1 MDQANAIALVIHM
14 LESRIHLCYIFT
26 EMRIVS
32 RAWVYLQR
40 SLHRLPVLERVLVVN
55 SVIIVA
61 GALIGTILTRRL
73 TTIGDLWL
81 TPLLLSLGI
90 LLLLLVNYRIIKTSL
105 HPFRDFRN
113 AVDRVKNGKTTLLET
128 PSMQSDPDIHQ
139 LVLSVNSMLSR
150 LEVRTK
156 QLQALSERIITAQEE
171 ERRRIARSLH
181 DDTSQ
186 TVSTLLLQLERLEN
200 ELPEDRDDL
209 QLRLADARR
218 MVSNML
224 EDLRKNIWDLRP
236 TILDDLGLIPAIRWY
251 ARMRL
256 QEIGIQ
262 LNFELGENIRLEPY
276 LETMLFRITQEAVTN
291 ILRHA
296 EAETVTIRLKWE
308 GDRVCLEVED
318 DGRGFDVERTAG
330 EAVTRKQLGL
340 LGIQERV
347 SIVGGLA
354 VVDSSPG
361 HGARLQVSV
370 PLLKRVSANS
380 DSDKNEAQ
388 IQGYIP

>member
-1 MDQANAIALVIHM
+1 MLFTLTSAIIHA
-14 LESRIHLCYIFT
+14 LESRIYLCYIFYA
-26 EMRIVS
+26 MRVIS
-32 RAWVYLQR
+32 RAWVYLQQ

-61 GALIGTILTRRL
+61 GALIGIVLTGHLTI
-73 TTIGDLWL
+73 IKIPWL

-105 HPFRDFRN
+105 HPFRDFQD
-113 AVDRVKNGKTTLLET
+113 AVDQVKNGQTTLLET

-139 LVLSVNSMLSR
+139 LVLSVNSMLGR
-150 LEVRTK
+150 LEMRTK

-186 TVSTLLLQLERLEN
+186 TVSTLLMQLERLED
-200 ELPEDRDDL
+200 ELPEERDDL
-209 QLRLADARR
+209 RLRLADAHRL
-218 MVSNML
+218 VSNML

-262 LNFELGENIRLEPY
+262 LNFELGENIRLAPY

-296 EAETVTIRLKWE
+296 EAKTVTIRLKWE
-308 GDRVCLEVED
+308 GDRVCLQVED
-318 DGRGFDVERTAG
+318 DGRGFDVGRTAG
-330 EAVTRKQLGL
+330 EAVTRKELGL

-347 SIVGGLA
+347 SIVGGQA
-354 VVDSSPG
+354 VIDSSPG
-361 HGARLQVSV
+361 QGTRLQVFV
-370 PLLKRVSANS
+370 PLLKRDSPHD
-380 DSDKNEAQ
+380 DSDEAEAP
-388 IQGYIP
+388 IERYIR

>member
-1 MDQANAIALVIHM
+1 M
-14 LESRIHLCYIFT
+14 
-26 EMRIVS
+26 
-32 RAWVYLQR
+32 
-40 SLHRLPVLERVLVVN
+40 VN
-55 SVIIVA
+55 SVIIVI
-61 GALIGTILTRRL
+61 GAIIGTLLTRHL
-73 TTIGDLWL
+73 TLVGNLWL

-105 HPFRDFRN
+105 HPLRDFRD
-113 AVDRVKNGKTTLLET
+113 AVDRVKNGQTTLLET
-128 PSMQSDPDIHQ
+128 PSMRSDPDIHQ
-139 LVLSVNSMLSR
+139 LVLSVNSMLAR
-150 LEVRTK
+150 LELRTK

-186 TVSTLLLQLERLEN
+186 TVSTLLMQLERLEN
-200 ELPEDRDDL
+200 ELPEGREDL
-209 QLRLADARR
+209 RIRLADAHRL
-218 MVSNML
+218 VSNML

-276 LETMLFRITQEAVTN
+276 LETMLFRITQEALTN

-296 EAETVTIRLKWE
+296 EAKMVTIRLRWE
-308 GDRVCLEVED
+308 NDRVCLDIED
-318 DGRGFDVERTAG
+318 DGRGFDVEQTAG
-330 EAVTRKQLGL
+330 EALSRKQLGL

-347 SIVGGLA
+347 SLVGGHA
-354 VVDSSPG
+354 VVESSPG
-361 HGARLQVSV
+361 HGAHLHVSV
-370 PLLKRVSANS
+370 PLLKRVPTDDDTKKS
-380 DSDKNEAQ
+380 EARK
-388 IQGYIP
+388 PEVR

>member
-1 MDQANAIALVIHM
+1 MFTLMDA
-14 LESRIHLCYIFT
+14 LESRIHLCYISYD
-26 EMRIVS
+26 MRVVS
-32 RAWVYLQR
+32 HAWVYLKQ

-55 SVIIVA
+55 SIIIVT
-61 GALIGTILTRRL
+61 GAVVGTVLTHQL
-73 TTIGDLWL
+73 TINKNLWL
-81 TPLLLSLGI
+81 IPLLLPVG
-90 LLLLLVNYRIIKTSL
+90 LLLLFLINYRIIKTSL
-105 HPFRDFRN
+105 HPFRDFRD
-113 AVDRVKNGKTTLLET
+113 AVDRVKNGQTTLIET

-139 LVLSVNSMLSR
+139 LVHSVNSMLDR
-150 LEVRTK
+150 LEMRTK

-186 TVSTLLLQLERLEN
+186 TVSTLLMQLERLED

-209 QLRLADARR
+209 RSRLADAHRL
-218 MVSNML
+218 VSNML

-262 LNFELGENIRLEPY
+262 LNFELGENIRLAPY
-276 LETMLFRITQEAVTN
+276 LETTLFRITQEAVTN

-308 GDRVCLEVED
+308 GNRVCLQVED
-318 DGRGFDVERTAG
+318 DGRGFDVGRIAG

-347 SIVGGLA
+347 SIVGGQA
-354 VVDSSPG
+354 IIDSSPG
-361 HGARLQVSV
+361 HGTRLQVFV
-370 PLLKRVSANS
+370 PLLKRVSTHD
-380 DSDKNEAQ
+380 DSDEDEAP
-388 IQGYIP
+388 IEGYIQ

>member
-1 MDQANAIALVIHM
+1 MLFTPPSAIIHV
-14 LESRIHLCYIFT
+14 LESRTYLCYIFYA
-26 EMRIVS
+26 MRVIS
-32 RAWVYLQR
+32 RAWVYLQQ

-61 GALIGTILTRRL
+61 GALIGTLLTRHL
-73 TTIGDLWL
+73 TIINNPWL

-105 HPFRDFRN
+105 HPFRDFRD
-113 AVDRVKNGKTTLLET
+113 AVDQVKNGQTTLLET

-139 LVLSVNSMLSR
+139 LVLSVNSMLGR
-150 LEVRTK
+150 LEMRTK

-186 TVSTLLLQLERLEN
+186 TVSTLLMQLERLED
-200 ELPEDRDDL
+200 ELPEERDDL
-209 QLRLADARR
+209 RLRLADAHRL
-218 MVSNML
+218 VSNML

-262 LNFELGENIRLEPY
+262 LNFELGENIRLAPY

-296 EAETVTIRLKWE
+296 EAKTVTIRLKWE
-308 GDRVCLEVED
+308 GDRVCLQVED
-318 DGRGFDVERTAG
+318 DGRGFDVGRTAG

-347 SIVGGLA
+347 SIVGGQA
-354 VVDSSPG
+354 VIDSSPG
-361 HGARLQVSV
+361 HGTRLQVFV
-370 PLLKRVSANS
+370 PLLKKDSTHD
-380 DSDKNEAQ
+380 DSDKDEAP
-388 IQGYIP
+388 IERYIR

>member
-1 MDQANAIALVIHM
+1 MRLFTGHL
-14 LESRIHLCYIFT
+14 LESRMHLCYIFI
-26 EMRIVS
+26 EMRVLS
-32 RAWVYLQR
+32 RAWVNLQQ

-55 SVIIVA
+55 SVIIVI
-61 GALIGTILTRRL
+61 GAIVGTVLTRQL
-73 TTIGDLWL
+73 IMVGNLWL
-81 TPLLLSLGI
+81 TPLLLSLGV

-113 AVDRVKNGKTTLLET
+113 AVDQVKNGQTTLLET
-128 PSMQSDPDIHQ
+128 PSMKSDPDIHQ
-139 LVLSVNSMLSR
+139 LVLSVNSMLGR

-171 ERRRIARSLH
+171 ERKRIARSLH

-186 TVSTLLLQLERLEN
+186 TVSTLLLQLERLER

-209 QLRLADARR
+209 QRRLADAHRL
-218 MVSNML
+218 VSNML

-256 QEIGIQ
+256 QEIGVQ

-276 LETMLFRITQEAVTN
+276 LETTLFRITQEAVTN

-296 EAETVTIRLKWE
+296 EAKTVTIRLKWE
-308 GDRVCLEVED
+308 DNRLCLEVED
-318 DGRGFDVERTAG
+318 DGLGFDVERTAG

-347 SIVGGLA
+347 SIVNGQA
-354 VVDSSPG
+354 VVESSPG
-361 HGARLQVSV
+361 HGARLLVSV
-370 PLLKRVSANS
+370 PLLKR
-380 DSDKNEAQ
+380 DSTDDDSGKNEVQMPEAF
-388 IQGYIP
+388 

>member
-1 MDQANAIALVIHM
+1 MYLKAESIYAIF
-14 LESRIHLCYIFT
+14 FT
-26 EMRIVS
+26 EMRVVS
-32 RAWVYLQR
+32 RAWVYLQQ
-40 SLHRLPVLERVLVVN
+40 SVHRLPVLERVLVVN
-55 SVIIVA
+55 SVIIVT
-61 GALIGTILTRRL
+61 GALVGTLLTHHLTIIGN
-73 TTIGDLWL
+73 LWL
-81 TPLLLSLGI
+81 TPLLLSVGI
-90 LLLLLVNYRIIKTSL
+90 LFLLLINYRIIKTSL

-113 AVDRVKNGKTTLLET
+113 AVDRVKNGQTILFET

-139 LVLSVNSMLSR
+139 LVLSVNSMLGR
-150 LEVRTK
+150 LEMRTK

-186 TVSTLLLQLERLEN
+186 AVSTLLLQLERLEN

-209 QLRLADARR
+209 RLRLADARR
-218 MVSNML
+218 LVSNML
-224 EDLRKNIWDLRP
+224 EELRKNIWDLRP
-236 TILDDLGLIPAIRWY
+236 SILDDLGLIPAIRWY

-256 QEIGIQ
+256 QEIGVQ
-262 LNFELGENIRLEPY
+262 LNFDLGENIRLEPY

-296 EAETVTIRLKWE
+296 GAKTVTISLKWE
-308 GDRVCLEVED
+308 GERVCLEVED

-347 SIVGGLA
+347 SIVGGQA

-370 PLLKRVSANS
+370 PLLKRVSMH
-380 DSDKNEAQ
+380 DDVDEDEAPLQ
-388 IQGYIP
+388 EYIR

>member
-1 MDQANAIALVIHM
+1 MKV
-14 LESRIHLCYIFT
+14 
-26 EMRIVS
+26 VS
-32 RAWVYLQR
+32 RALVNLQQ

-55 SVIIVA
+55 SIVIVIGAIV
-61 GALIGTILTRRL
+61 GTVLTRHL
-73 TTIGDLWL
+73 TMLGNLWL
-81 TPLLLSLGI
+81 TPLLLSLGV

-105 HPFRDFRN
+105 HPFRDFRK
-113 AVDRVKNGKTTLLET
+113 AVDQVKNGQTILLET

-139 LVLSVNSMLSR
+139 LVLSVNSMLGR
-150 LEVRTK
+150 LEARTK

-171 ERRRIARSLH
+171 ERKRIARSLH

-186 TVSTLLLQLERLEN
+186 TVSTLLLQLERLES
-200 ELPEDRDDL
+200 ELPEDREDL
-209 QLRLADARR
+209 QRRLADARR
-218 MVSNML
+218 LVSNML

-236 TILDDLGLIPAIRWY
+236 SILDDLGLIPAIRWY

-291 ILRHA
+291 ILHHA
-296 EAETVTIRLKWE
+296 EAKTVTIRLKWE
-308 GDRVCLEVED
+308 DDRLCLEVED

-347 SIVGGLA
+347 SIVGGQA
-354 VVDSSPG
+354 MVESSPG
-361 HGARLQVSV
+361 HGARLLVSV
-370 PLLKRVSANS
+370 PLLKRVSTN
-380 DSDKNEAQ
+380 DGPGKNEAR
-388 IQGYIP
+388 IPEAF